1 MASLDPALIEFLS
14 SGVVLGCASRDARL
28 VPRSVWA
35 VGVRVEAGGEEAT
48 VFLPVATSGE
58 VIANLQ
64 DTRRIALVATAPV
77 DHRAVQLKGRVLDVR
92 AAVDDERIL
101 TDRYRA
107 NLGRTLE
114 PLGVPRVFVLRIQHW
129 PAHAV
134 RFRVEDLFVQT
145 PGPSA
150 GQPLQGP
157 LRPPEPTEPVRT

>member
-92 AAVDDERIL
+92 AAVDDDRIL

>member
-1 MASLDPALIEFLS
+1 VTSIDSARVEFLS

-35 VGVRVEAGGEEAT
+35 VGTRVEAGGGEVT
-48 VFLPVATSGE
+48 VFLPVATAGE
-58 VIANLQ
+58 VVSNLR
-64 DTRRIALVATAPV
+64 DTRRIALVATAPL
-77 DHRAVQLKGRVLDVR
+77 DHRSVQLKGQVLDVR
-92 AAVDDERIL
+92 QASDDERNL

-107 NLGRTLE
+107 SLGRTLE
-114 PLGVPRVFVLRIQHW
+114 PLGVPRFFVLRIQHW

-145 PGPSA
+145 PGPAA

-157 LRPPEPTEPVRT
+157 LRPPEPGEAERR